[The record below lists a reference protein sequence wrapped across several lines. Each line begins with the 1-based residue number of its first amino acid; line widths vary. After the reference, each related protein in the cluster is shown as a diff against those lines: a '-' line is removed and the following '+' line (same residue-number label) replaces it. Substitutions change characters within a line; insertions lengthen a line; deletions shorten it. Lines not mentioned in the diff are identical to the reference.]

1 MDQTRE
7 YEARKKWTPR
17 PKKGSGGV
25 GGIRAVAQEEEE
37 KELEEEMAARDPEEL
52 TDFLAFRARSF
63 EQRWNKLNASFFGSF
78 HDKTEIPC
86 MRFTDKPA
94 PGGGKQRDTIQ
105 DPYLMLIGPVRAVVL
120 CGPVVFEVSL
130 NARGP
135 SKSEDKE
142 ISLLAVSFRSHSFPF
157 ASIQINECYTS
168 RLTKLEFGL
177 GHIVDSVVEATVIS
191 VQVIHGSWPDGFHCH
206 FAACT
211 ASINK
216 EVVLLDSGDEK
227 LPVAGNEIQLSRRVV
242 SVEANGT
249 LRIFVKASQGHNGLQ
264 DEKVFT
270 PQEMGTHFEI
280 LNVGDCK
287 LKVTVA
293 WSLFSLHPKLIPS
306 HWLSV

>member
-1 MDQTRE
+1 MVGGEAAKNLDHEMDQIRDCEASKMDAKAEERKRRLAE
-7 YEARKKWTPR
+7 YEQWCKRKD
-17 PKKGSGGV
+17 
-25 GGIRAVAQEEEE
+25 

-52 TDFLAFRARSF
+52 TDYLAFRARSF

-78 HDKTEIPC
+78 HDKIYLLFILWCC
-86 MRFTDKPA
+86 M
-94 PGGGKQRDTIQ
+94 Q

-120 CGPVVFEVSL
+120 CGPVVFEVFL

-142 ISLLAVSFRSHSFPF
+142 ISLLAVSFRSHSFPS

-168 RLTKLEFGL
+168 RHTKLEFGL
-177 GHIVDSVVEATVIS
+177 GHIVGSVEATVIS
-191 VQVIHGSWPDGFHCH
+191 VQVIHGSWPDGFHGY

-216 EVVLLDSGDEK
+216 EVVLLVSGDEK
-227 LPVAGNEIQLSRRVV
+227 LPVAGNEIQLSRRIV

-249 LRIFVKASQGHNGLQ
+249 LRIFVRASQGDNGLQ

-306 HWLSV
+306 HWLPV